1 MFKRHTFDLVFLVAA
16 MLFFYQPGTCAASV
30 TVNARPNKIAVGTLF
45 NGASVTVSGVIPA
58 GSEAVVTVTGR
69 QEDLHL
75 KTKGRALG
83 VLWMNLGSVSFHHVP
98 TLYIVNTPK
107 SLEPSGDA
115 GSGKGL
121 GSDAKFESLKAQ
133 AEITPTPTDPGDRA
147 RLLQEFLKLKKGEGL
162 YAVNGGTVHYGV
174 AESGMKSFETDIRI
188 PARVAPG
195 EYEVKVE
202 AFNGRHVTDA
212 AIQHIEVEEVG
223 GPALLSSLAFKH
235 GGLYGLLAVLVAI
248 GAGLL
253 MDFFFSG
260 SGGAH

>member
-1 MFKRHTFDLVFLVAA
+1 LFKRHTFDLVFLVAA
-16 MLFFYQPGTCAASV
+16 MFFFHKPGVCPASV
-30 TVNARPNKIAVGTLF
+30 TVNAQPNKIAVGALF
-45 NGASVTVSGVIPA
+45 NGASVTVSGMIPA

-83 VLWMNLGSVSFHHVP
+83 LLWMNLGSVAFHHVP

-115 GSGKGL
+115 GSGEGL
-121 GSDAKFESLKAQ
+121 GPGVGFELLKAQ
-133 AEITPTPTDPGDRA
+133 AEITPTPDPGDKA
-147 RLLQEFLKLKKGEGL
+147 FLLQEFLKLKEGEGL
-162 YAVNGGTVHYGV
+162 YAVNGGTVRYGV
-174 AESGMKSFETDIRI
+174 TKDGMRSFDTDVRI

-202 AFNGRHVTDA
+202 AFKGGHVAGT
-212 AIQHIEVEEVG
+212 AIQHIEVEVVG
-223 GPALLSSLAFKH
+223 APALLSSLAFKH

-260 SGGAH
+260 EQGAH